1 MKTVAVVMAV
11 LCACASSSKVQEDA
25 GIDAPSGCQAAADCS
40 DGNPCTT
47 DSCDTS
53 THTCTHAAPA
63 DLDDGVDCTVDACD
77 MATGTISHTPMN
89 AMCDDGVACSTDIC
103 DMTAGC
109 THTADN
115 TACNDSVDCTT
126 GTCDVATGCVYTPV
140 DTACDDGVDCTVD
153 TCNAASG
160 CAHAAMDNLC
170 EQDGKSCTVPTCNPT
185 MGCSETPTN
194 AMCNDSATCSTDTC
208 NPSAGGADPA
218 TGCVYQ
224 LDSAMCADTAECS
237 IDACAPGTTG
247 ADPTTGCAYTP
258 DPAACDANATCTS
271 TFDCACNTGY
281 TGSGL
286 TCSGV
291 MCDALT
297 DPANGTVTTTNGGL
311 YPSTATYACAPGFA
325 PTPSAQRTCGTDGH
339 WSGAAVTC
347 GATFFV
353 VRVGDGS
360 ATLSSAATPV
370 FVEERLVADGT
381 LVRTIT
387 LPTAA
392 NGAQA
397 QLTQSGTALTEG
409 GMTRS
414 TDGRYVVLTGYAA
427 DAGTA
432 SIANTAN
439 LSTGTNPVNRV
450 IGRIDTT
457 GAIDTSTK
465 IVDAFSAGNPRGV
478 ASVDGTAFW
487 VTGTASTSANGGMW
501 YAPLGGTGAT
511 HLEGSNLHQTG
522 IFGGQLYDT
531 STTALETVGT
541 GLPTTGPVTPAAIVP
556 VSAIRS
562 FALLDTDTTAGVD
575 TLFIAVD
582 ASSTVTDV
590 LNIQKWTLVG
600 GTWTKDAA
608 FAPALAGV
616 TGGAS
621 GVRGLTAWLDNGTP
635 QILATLAVSPGNR
648 IVSITVDSET
658 PTANVLATAGTNTAF
673 RGVALSPNA
682 AP

>member
-1 MKTVAVVMAV
+1 MKIVAVVMAV
-11 LCACASSSKVQEDA
+11 LCACASSSETPKDA
-25 GIDAPSGCQAAADCS
+25 GYDAPMIDAPSGCQAATDCS
-40 DGNPCTT
+40 DDNPCTT
-47 DSCDTS
+47 DSCDTQ
-53 THTCTHAAPA
+53 THTCMHAAPA

-77 MATGTISHTPMN
+77 MATGTISHTP
-89 AMCDDGVACSTDIC
+89 
-103 DMTAGC
+103 
-109 THTADN
+109 DN
-115 TACNDSVDCTT
+115 TACNDNVDCTMD
-126 GTCDVATGCVYTPV
+126 TCGATGCVFTPV
-140 DTACDDGVDCTVD
+140 D
-153 TCNAASG
+153 S
-160 CAHAAMDNLC
+160 LC
-170 EQDGKSCTVPTCNPT
+170 EQDGKSCTVPTCDPT
-185 MGCSETPTN
+185 LGCSETPSDTV
-194 AMCNDSATCSTDTC
+194 CNDNATCSTETC
-208 NPSAGGADPA
+208 SPSAGGADPA

-224 LDSAMCADTAECS
+224 LDDAMCADTAECS

-247 ADPTTGCAYTP
+247 ADPTTGCAYTA

-271 TFDCACNTGY
+271 TFDCACNAGY
-281 TGSGL
+281 TGTGL
-286 TCSGV
+286 TCSAV
-291 MCDALT
+291 MCDVLGN
-297 DPANGTVTTTNGGL
+297 PANGTVTVTNGGL
-311 YPSTATYACAPGFA
+311 YPSTATYACGPGFA

-339 WSGAAVTC
+339 WSGTAVTC
-347 GATFFV
+347 GTTFFV

-381 LVRTIT
+381 LVRTIA
-387 LPTAA
+387 LPTTAS
-392 NGAQA
+392 GAQA

-409 GMTRS
+409 GLTRS

-427 DAGTA
+427 DVGTA
-432 SIANTAN
+432 SIATTAN

-450 IGRIDTT
+450 AGRIDTT

-465 IVDAFSAGNPRGV
+465 LVDAFSAGNPRGI

-511 HLEGSNLHQTG
+511 HLEGSNLHQAG

-531 STTALETVGT
+531 STSAVESVGT
-541 GLPTTGPVTPAAIVP
+541 GTPTTAGQTTMPIAAT
-556 VSAIRS
+556 SNARS

-582 ASSTVTDV
+582 ASSTVTGV
-590 LNIQKWTLVG
+590 LDIQKWTLVG
-600 GTWTKDAA
+600 GTWTRDTA

-616 TGGAS
+616 TGNAS

-658 PTANVLATAGTNTAF
+658 PTANVLATAGTNTVF
-673 RGVALSPNA
+673 RGVALSPNV